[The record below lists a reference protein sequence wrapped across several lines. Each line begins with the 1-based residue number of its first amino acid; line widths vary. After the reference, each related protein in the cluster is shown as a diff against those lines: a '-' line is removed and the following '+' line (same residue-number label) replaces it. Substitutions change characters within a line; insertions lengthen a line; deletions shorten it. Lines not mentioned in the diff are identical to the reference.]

1 MNQEDIQKVLEA
13 IAKSGTSVAG
23 DLVIEK
29 HVEYEVDNVEA
40 GGIGI
45 QIINGEKVED
55 NAVKGKGGRPK
66 KAGKTNNKAF
76 IYCADDETN
85 IRLQFFYNGLIGMG
99 WIRENTQLKDFLSI
113 FSGRDTDV
121 RVVWT
126 GDINTLTGLFKE
138 LVNKKGYVK
147 LPQGESIW
155 VMVNA
160 RFRDKAVNNEFG
172 NERLGST
179 RTPIDNKEQID
190 MMVKI
195 LNPDIPIEKL
205 REMMQRR

>member
-1 MNQEDIQKVLEA
+1 MNQDIIQKALEA
-13 IAKSGTSVAG
+13 IGKSGIKVAG

-29 HVEYEVDNVEA
+29 HVEYEVDNVED

-45 QIINGEKVED
+45 QIINGQRVED
-55 NAVKGKGGRPK
+55 GVAKGNGGRPK
-66 KAGKTNNKAF
+66 KAGKANNKAF
-76 IYCADDETN
+76 VYCAGDETN
-85 IRLQFFYNGLIGMG
+85 TRLQYLHKGLIGLG
-99 WIRENTQLKDFLSI
+99 WIREDTQLKDFLSI

-126 GDINTLTGLFKE
+126 GDVNTLTALFKE
-138 LVNKKGYVK
+138 LVTRKEYVK

-160 RFRDKAVNNEFG
+160 RFGDNAVHKEFG

-179 RTPIDNKEQID
+179 RPPIDNKEQID
-190 MMVKI
+190 MLVRIM
-195 LNPDIPIEKL
+195 NPDVSIDKL
-205 REMMQRR
+205 KVMMQSQ